1 MSTTFSSRFR
11 AAVIS
16 AALLVPVSGAFAT
29 EQDSQPRHRH
39 GALKGAAV
47 GAVVSRH
54 HRVRGALVGAAAGA
68 AIQHHRNRHVR
79 PASSDRGR

>member
-11 AAVIS
+11 AAVLGG
-16 AALLVPVSGAFAT
+16 ALLLPVSGAFAM

-39 GALKGAAV
+39 GALKGAAA
-47 GAVVSRH
+47 GALVARH

-68 AIQHHRNRHVR
+68 AIQHHRNHHVR
-79 PASSDRGR
+79 PAASKEDR